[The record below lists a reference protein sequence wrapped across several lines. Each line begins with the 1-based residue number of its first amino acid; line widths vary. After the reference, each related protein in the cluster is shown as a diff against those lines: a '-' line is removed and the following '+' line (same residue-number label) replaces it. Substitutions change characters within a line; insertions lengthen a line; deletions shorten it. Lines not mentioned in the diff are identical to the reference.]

1 MGMKKKIKN
10 LLLDLLFPRFC
21 LGCQREGTYL
31 CQDCKSTLEISGF
44 HQKFTGE
51 FLDDLF
57 FALEYR
63 GLLVKK
69 LLHNLKYEPF
79 VRELSVATTSLLTDH
94 LQLLDEPPDFLS
106 PEQSGRY
113 IVTPVPLHLKRLKWR
128 GFNQSEEIAR
138 QLSGFLK
145 ISFSPQLLTKTKHT
159 LPQTALPQEERS
171 LNVKNVFTAPNPE
184 KIKGENII
192 LVDDVYTT
200 GSTMREAAKVLKE
213 NKAQKVIG
221 MVVARGTPKQGNS

>member
-51 FLDDLF
+51 LLDDLF

-69 LLHNLKYEPF
+69 LIHNLKYEPF
-79 VRELSVATTSLLTDH
+79 VRELSVAAASLLTDH
-94 LQLLDEPPDFLS
+94 LQLLDEPPDFLC
-106 PEQSGRY
+106 PEHSGNY
-113 IVTPVPLHLKRLKWR
+113 IITPVPLHLKKLKWR

-145 ISFSPQLLTKTKHT
+145 IGFDPQLLTKRRHT
-159 LPQTALPQEERS
+159 LPQTALPQEERIS
-171 LNVKNVFTAPNPE
+171 NVRDVFTSPNPE
-184 KIKGENII
+184 KIREKNII

-200 GSTMREAAKVLKE
+200 GSTMREAAKVLKK
-213 NKAQKVIG
+213 NRAQKVIG
-221 MVVARGTPKQGNS
+221 MVVARGTPKQENN